1 MNLTPDTIQRLVEH
15 RISPLGAQD
24 RTIQRAQRLVLVKLG
39 KGKTV
44 RAALSEATSF
54 AAKET
59 DR

>member
-1 MNLTPDTIQRLVEH
+1 MNLHPDTIQQLLRH
-15 RISPLGAQD
+15 RVTGLGAQD
-24 RTIQRAQRLVLVKLG
+24 RTIRRAQRLVMVKVG

-44 RAALSEATSF
+44 PVALREATSF

>member
-1 MNLTPDTIQRLVEH
+1 MNLQPDTIQRLLERRVT
-15 RISPLGAQD
+15 PLGAQD
-24 RTIQRAQRLVLVKLG
+24 RTIRRAQRLVMVKVG

-44 RAALSEATSF
+44 PVALREATSF